1 MAVNTSLVTSAA
13 TNGNVTINPNGSGNV
28 VLTKNA
34 GAGEE
39 IVGVDNGGV
48 VKKFSLSSLATKSA
62 GDATDKVLVEESGG
76 VKKYVTVDNLIP
88 ESSAGVYVSDTAP
101 TDPVPEQGDLW
112 WDSARGVMFVYYDDT
127 NSQQW
132 VDISPNGVVNNI
144 NSSTVSPTPPL
155 SPNHGDLWF
164 NSSDSRLYIYY
175 NDADSNQWIDASP
188 QSGGGTE
195 S

>member
-13 TNGNVTINPNGSGNV
+13 TNGNVTINPNGSGSV

-48 VKKFSLSSLATKSA
+48 VKKFSLANLATKAA
-62 GDATDKVLVEESGG
+62 GDATDKVLVEEAAG

-88 ESSAGVYVSDTAP
+88 AGSAGVYVSDTAP
-101 TDPVPEQGDLW
+101 TSPAPEQGDLW

-127 NSQQW
+127 SSQQW
-132 VDISPNGVVNNI
+132 VDISPNGTV
-144 NSSTVSPTPPL
+144 STGSTISPTPPA
-155 SPNHGDLWF
+155 SPSPGDMWF
-164 NSSDSRLYIYY
+164 NSTDSRLYIYY
-175 NDADSNQWIDASP
+175 SDSDSSQWIDASP
-188 QSGGGTE
+188 QSGGGIE